1 MKRRLLI
8 LVAILVAAG
17 VIGTLLVPVGF
28 RLFYKLR
35 RDNLPAIIDRQ
46 TFDEQLWQVS
56 RVYDR
61 NGDVLAEYFRE
72 RRTIVPVEE
81 LPDHLLHAVVAAEDK
96 RFYDHGGVDWIAVL
110 RAVVV
115 DAARMRVVQG
125 ASTLTQQLA
134 RNLYLN
140 QRRTI
145 LRKVNEMLVALRLE
159 ETLSKEEIL
168 HQYLNLIYL
177 GHGRYGVEEAA
188 QFYFGKSAREVD
200 LAESALLA
208 GIIKGPEVF
217 SPLRS
222 KEKAERRMEYVLG
235 QLVAAGFV
243 DRISADAVLMP
254 TIVGASQRPSLAS
267 PYGVDAALAGLV
279 RQIGRE
285 TFDLG
290 GFRLH
295 ATLDPVLQQGVDRA
309 IADQLPAL
317 EVGLDVIDTKPE
329 VLCNCVLGAKVPT
342 GCAVWAEVKR
352 RSAKGDGYVVSLLG
366 RLGRVPD
373 DSLERLGSN
382 DDEFHELQPGSFV
395 KVIPNQEFELDSP
408 WLTEEILVVPVAR
421 PQVAA
426 VLMDVSTGA
435 VRAVYG
441 GIDHRYHPFN
451 RAITARRPIG
461 STIKPFI
468 YLAAMQANAL
478 GTDSKVDARC
488 LNLRKANGRRWPIR
502 DSHAHDDQL
511 TITEALEI
519 SSNCA
524 AVRTF
529 RMLGLE
535 TFTAIWN
542 SWGLPALDTADASLA
557 LGSASMSPMELASAY
572 AMLGNGRCTPQPI
585 LLERAF
591 GRGMKPHLLPPTACV
606 GSPPEAEVAALAL
619 ALRRVFTHGTARSAH
634 IKGISSFGKTGT
646 TTGGRDGWLA
656 GVIQPLDGNP
666 LVLVVWVGTDDFTEL
681 EGNSGPTTAAIVWK
695 AIARELFVE

>member
-8 LVAILVAAG
+8 LAGLLLVAG

-28 RLFYKLR
+28 NILYKVR
-35 RDNLPAIIDRQ
+35 RESLPPIIDRP
-46 TFDEQLWQVS
+46 TFDDQLWQVS

-61 NGDVLAEYFRE
+61 HGGVLAELFRE
-72 RRTIVPVEE
+72 RRTIVPVAE
-81 LPDHLLHAVVAAEDK
+81 LPEHLLHAVVAAEDK
-96 RFYDHGGVDWIAVL
+96 RFFEHGGIDWTAVL

-134 RNLYLN
+134 RNLYLS
-140 QRRTI
+140 QERTV
-145 LRKVNEMLVALRLE
+145 LRKVNEMLVALRIE
-159 ETLSKEEIL
+159 ESLSKEEIL

-177 GHGRYGVEEAA
+177 GHGRYGVEEAS
-188 QFYFGKSAREVD
+188 QFYFGKSAREMD
-200 LAESALLA
+200 LAEAALIA

-217 SPLRS
+217 SPVKS
-222 KEKAERRMEYVLG
+222 KDKATRRMEYVLG
-235 QLVAAGFV
+235 QMVSAGFI
-243 DRISADAVLMP
+243 DSITADGVRLPDIAA
-254 TIVGASQRPSLAS
+254 ASRRPSLAS

-279 RQIGRE
+279 RQVGRDS
-285 TFDLG
+285 FDLG
-290 GFRLH
+290 GFRLYT
-295 ATLDPVLQQGVDRA
+295 TLDPAWQGA
-309 IADQLPAL
+309 IDQAVADQLPAL
-317 EVGLDVIDTKPE
+317 GVGLDLSDTEPE
-329 VLCNCVLGAKVPT
+329 ELCNCVQGAKVPT
-342 GCAVWAEVKR
+342 GCAVWAEVRR
-352 RSAKGDGYVVSLLG
+352 RSVDGDGYVVSLLG

-373 DSLERLGSN
+373 NALERLGGS
-382 DDEFHELQPGSFV
+382 DDGLPVLQPGTFV

-426 VLMDVSTGA
+426 VLMDVASGA

-478 GTDSKVDARC
+478 EVDSKVDARC
-488 LNLRKANGRRWPIR
+488 LDLRKDNGRRWRIR
-502 DSHAHDDQL
+502 DSHEHSDQL

-529 RMLGLE
+529 LLLGLD

-572 AMLGNGRCTPQPI
+572 ALLGNGRCTPQPV
-585 LLERAF
+585 LLERAT
-591 GRGMKPHLLPPTACV
+591 GRGMEPHMLPPTACV
-606 GSPPEAEVAALAL
+606 GAPPEAETAALAE
-619 ALRRVFTHGTARSAH
+619 ALQRVFTHGTARAARVE
-634 IKGISSFGKTGT
+634 GIPTFGKTGT

-656 GVIQPLDGNP
+656 GVLHPPGEEP
-666 LVLVVWVGTDDFTEL
+666 MVLVVWVGTDDFSKL
-681 EGNSGPTTAAIVWK
+681 EGNSGPTTAALVWK
-695 AIARELFVE
+695 AIVQELFVN

>member
-1 MKRRLLI
+1 MKRRLLV
-8 LVAILVAAG
+8 LAGLLVAAG

-28 RLFYKLR
+28 NVFYKIR
-35 RDNLPAIIDRQ
+35 RDDLPPIIDRP

-61 NGDVLAEYFRE
+61 HGDVLAEFFRE

-96 RFYDHGGVDWIAVL
+96 RFYQHGGIDWTAVL

-134 RNLYLN
+134 RNLYLS
-140 QRRTI
+140 QERTL
-145 LRKVNEMLVALRLE
+145 LRKVNEMLVALRIE
-159 ETLSKEEIL
+159 ESLSKEEIL

-217 SPLRS
+217 SPV
-222 KEKAERRMEYVLG
+222 KAEEKAVRRMEYVLG
-235 QLVAAGFV
+235 QMVSAGFV
-243 DRISADAVLMP
+243 DSITADGVRLPDIAA
-254 TIVGASQRPSLAS
+254 ASQRPSLAS

-279 RQIGRE
+279 RQVGRE
-285 TFDLG
+285 VFDRG
-290 GFRLH
+290 GFRLYT
-295 ATLDPVLQQGVDRA
+295 TLDPEWQRAVDQA
-309 IADQLPAL
+309 VADQLPAL
-317 EVGLDVIDTKPE
+317 GVGLDLAETEPAE
-329 VLCNCVLGAKVPT
+329 LCNCVQGAKVPT
-342 GCAVWAEVKR
+342 GCAVWAEVMR
-352 RSAKGDGYVVSLLG
+352 RSVRGDGYVVSLLG

-373 DSLERLGSN
+373 DALERLGGTE
-382 DDEFHELQPGSFV
+382 DALPVLQPGTFV

-426 VLMDVSTGA
+426 VLMDVETGA

-468 YLAAMQANAL
+468 YLAAMQANAMEV
-478 GTDSKVDARC
+478 DSEVDARC
-488 LNLRKANGRRWPIR
+488 LDLRKDNGRRWSIR
-502 DSHAHDDQL
+502 DSHEHGDQL
-511 TITEALEI
+511 TITEALES

-529 RMLGLE
+529 RMLGVE
-535 TFTAIWN
+535 TFTAMWN
-542 SWGLPALDTADASLA
+542 SWGLPALDTSDASLA
-557 LGSASMSPMELASAY
+557 LGSTSLSPMELASAY
-572 AMLGNGRCTPQPI
+572 ALLGNGKCTPQPV
-585 LLERAF
+585 LLERAL
-591 GRGMKPHLLPPTACV
+591 GRGMVPHTLPPTACV
-606 GSPPEAEVAALAL
+606 GAPPQAKTHALAQ
-619 ALRRVFTHGTARSAH
+619 ALQRVFSHGTAREARVE
-634 IKGISSFGKTGT
+634 GIPTFGKTGT

-656 GVIQPLDGNP
+656 GVLVPPDREP
-666 LVLVVWVGTDDFTEL
+666 LVLVVWVGTDDFSEL
-681 EGNSGPTTAAIVWK
+681 EGNSGPTTAALVWK
-695 AIARELFVE
+695 AIVQELFVN